1 MRIIKLRYVGT
12 SRPGY
17 FINGRIY
24 EYLGKEGPFH
34 RIIDESG
41 EVYLYLSLDPFEV
54 VKDVSM
60 PKKELI
66 LAVGKD

>member
-1 MRIIKLRYVGT
+1 MRITKLRYIGV
-12 SRPGY
+12 SIPGY
-17 FINGRIY
+17 FVNGRIY
-24 EYLGKEGPFH
+24 EYLGKEGPFY

-54 VKDVSM
+54 VKEISLQ
-60 PKKELI
+60 KKELF